1 MPPGTIPGEK
11 SDDIKA
17 KLSSGEYVLPA
28 EVVRFYGLDKIEK
41 MVNSAKEG
49 LGAMQES
56 GRIKQPPQ
64 APQGQPGQQQP
75 QQPPQQMQQ
84 PAQRPPQQP
93 QAVPG
98 GQMQQRQPIPALANG
113 GMVRKTLPDGR
124 TIFVPPGVAYT
135 PGHQIM
141 GGNASQKS
149 AMQQVAEEQQKKAE
163 DAAKNSPF
171 GEGATPGGESDAS
184 TNDTKGAQFDSF
196 DDMVNNKDFQDQ
208 FSALMGF
215 MSPKAT
221 LGTVAKGIAD
231 AVSNANDV
239 ADTAGAR
246 DDPGTPGAAGSGGDT
261 GTGKDAVGGDGVGS
275 GVEGGMGT
283 TGGHDD
289 GGEDSGSDSTDGS
302 ESAAAGGGD
311 ASEAG
316 NDADGD
322 GNSDTGLKDGGFIAG
337 GKKLPKAVTYK
348 RKK

>member
-1 MPPGTIPGEK
+1 MPPGTVPGEK

-28 EVVRFYGLDKIEK
+28 EVVRFYGLEKIEK

-49 LGAMQES
+49 LGTMQEN

-64 APQGQPGQQQP
+64 AAPAQQQGAPGAGQQQMP
-75 QQPPQQMQQ
+75 Q
-84 PAQRPPQQP
+84 QRPPQGQQAP
-93 QAVPG
+93 QAMPG
-98 GQMQQRQPIPALANG
+98 GQMQQRQPMPALANG

-124 TIFVPPGVAYT
+124 TVFVPEGVAYR
-135 PGHQIM
+135 PGHQVM
-141 GGNASQKS
+141 GGQASPKS

-163 DAAKNSPF
+163 QANGNASPF
-171 GEGATPGGESDAS
+171 GEGLNPGGESDSS
-184 TNDTKGAQFDSF
+184 TNSTKGAQFDSF

-215 MSPKAT
+215 MSPTAT

-231 AVSNANDV
+231 AVSGAGAV
-239 ADTAGAR
+239 ADTAGAT
-246 DDPGTPGAAGSGGDT
+246 DDSGTPGAPGAGADT
-261 GTGKDAVGGDGVGS
+261 GTGKDSVGGDGVGS

-289 GGEDSGSDSTDGS
+289 GGEDSGAAGSTGTDSS
-302 ESAAAGGGD
+302 ESAAEA
-311 ASEAG
+311 ASNEAA
-316 NDADGD
+316 NLA
-322 GNSDTGLKDGGFIAG
+322 DGGFIAG

-348 RKK
+348 RNKK